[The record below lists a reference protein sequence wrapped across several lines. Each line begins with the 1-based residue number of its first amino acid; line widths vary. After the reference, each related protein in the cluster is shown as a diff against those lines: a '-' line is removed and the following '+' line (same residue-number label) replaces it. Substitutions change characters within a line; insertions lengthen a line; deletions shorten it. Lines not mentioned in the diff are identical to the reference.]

1 MKRLWSLSS
10 LLSHMRCRAKKR
22 VRKARAATDIV
33 NIGKPSN
40 AADALFWQ
48 QPEGTGALWVRF
60 RVARPCNRL
69 AIAASSRL
77 EPDPNHPPSH
87 ARK

>member
-22 VRKARAATDIV
+22 HRKARGAADIV

-40 AADALFWQ
+40 AADALFGSN
-48 QPEGTGALWVRF
+48 PKGRERF
-60 RVARPCNRL
+60 GSGSAFARPCNWL

>member
-22 VRKARAATDIV
+22 VRKARGAADIV

-40 AADALFWQ
+40 AADAPFGSNPKGRERFGHGSALVR
-48 QPEGTGALWVRF
+48 PRNSGT
-60 RVARPCNRL
+60 
-69 AIAASSRL
+69 IASGSRL
-77 EPDPNHPPSH
+77 EPRPNRPPSH